1 MTAENLQN
9 LLAHPYRIAESELEA
24 LEELVTQYPYFQ
36 LGHLLIAKY
45 AQDQESML
53 APQKTRRAAVY
64 AYDRRLLRKL
74 MNTFPPKEQQ
84 AGKISPEDLAQELK
98 NTKSFFD
105 LLPPIELDDFSEGYV
120 PQAEKSTVKELLKE
134 PIETLWD
141 NQLSENDAI
150 ELFNAGKIEEA
161 KQLYEALMKQN
172 PTQIQDY
179 QNRWNILSGNLPK
192 EEPEEQLPIANIVAE
207 TLPETTKESE
217 QKIVEALPETQK
229 ESEKQE
235 VTENID
241 AFFEDITV
249 PEGQPDY
256 LHYNEGIA
264 LGLYYDGK
272 EKEAIEMYK
281 KLMEFYP
288 EKKEYYQEQVI
299 MLVGKRAYMASFEPK
314 VQVPV
319 IETAPKEEVISSP
332 TESVGVPT
340 LDIESSMEE
349 AITLEALESEFT
361 KPHADIPLEIVE
373 TQEES
378 TDGNIHEFFEDIETH
393 EKIIPTVE
401 QPKNEYFTEEELP
414 FFDSIEHLEL
424 SENVPVDLPPLEIP
438 IDLPNTEIVFANEEA
453 IFLTE
458 SQAIAYFN
466 QGKLELAI
474 STYDQLIRQNPIKTS
489 YYESQIRVLRE
500 TMREALRPPKK
511 VVAEIRPIE
520 NEEVSEDLAI
530 RLFTQDK
537 TAEAIA
543 VYEKLIEKN
552 PNKRMHY
559 LRQIEV
565 LKS

>member
-24 LEELVTQYPYFQ
+24 LEELVTQYPFFQ

-74 MNTFPPKEQQ
+74 MNTLPPKEQQ
-84 AGKISPEDLAQELK
+84 ALNKITQEDLAQELK

-105 LLPPIELDDFSEGYV
+105 LLPPIELEDFSEGYV
-120 PQAEKSTVKELLKE
+120 PQAEKPTMKELLKE

-161 KQLYEALMKQN
+161 KKIYDALIKQN
-172 PTQIQDY
+172 PAQTQDF
-179 QNRWNILSGNLPK
+179 QNRWNLLSDNLPEPA
-192 EEPEEQLPIANIVAE
+192 EEVTQKVED
-207 TLPETTKESE
+207 TLPEPTEE
-217 QKIVEALPETQK
+217 IPEK
-229 ESEKQE
+229 NN
-235 VTENID
+235 TENID

-249 PEGQPDY
+249 PDGQPDY

-314 VQVPV
+314 IQVPV
-319 IETAPKEEVISSP
+319 VETPPKEEIINLS
-332 TESVGVPT
+332 TENVGVPT
-340 LDIESSMEE
+340 LNIESSMKE
-349 AITLEALESEFT
+349 AIALERESMV
-361 KPHADIPLEIVE
+361 PDIPLEIVE
-373 TQEES
+373 TKEEQEEGS
-378 TDGNIHEFFEDIETH
+378 VHDFFENIETI
-393 EKIIPTVE
+393 EIITPSVE
-401 QPKNEYFTEEELP
+401 QPKNERLTEEELP
-414 FFDSIEHLEL
+414 FFESIEHLDLPEITD
-424 SENVPVDLPPLEIP
+424 VDLPPLEILQA
-438 IDLPNTEIVFANEEA
+438 DLPPIETAPADEEA

-474 STYDQLIRQNPIKTS
+474 SIYEQLIRQNPIKIS

-500 TMREALRPPKK
+500 TMRETLRPPKK
-511 VVAEIRPIE
+511 VVTETRPIE

-543 VYEKLIEKN
+543 IYEKLIEKN

>member
-24 LEELVTQYPYFQ
+24 LEELVTQYPFFQ

-84 AGKISPEDLAQELK
+84 EGKITQEDLAQELK

-172 PTQIQDY
+172 PAQIQDY
-179 QNRWNILSGNLPK
+179 QNRWKLLSGNLPK
-192 EEPEEQLPIANIVAE
+192 EEEEQPIIENAVAE
-207 TLPETTKESE
+207 TLPKTEKEPE
-217 QKIVEALPETQK
+217 QKIVETLPETEQ
-229 ESEKQE
+229 EPEKQE

-241 AFFEDITV
+241 AFFEDITL

-314 VQVPV
+314 MQVPIV
-319 IETAPKEEVISSP
+319 ETAPKEEVISSP
-332 TESVGVPT
+332 TENVGVPT

-349 AITLEALESEFT
+349 AIALETLEQNT
-361 KPHADIPLEIVE
+361 NNIPLEIVE
-373 TQEES
+373 AQEEPIDS
-378 TDGNIHEFFEDIETH
+378 NIHEFFEDIDTH
-393 EKIIPTVE
+393 EEIIPTIE
-401 QPKNEYFTEEELP
+401 QPKNERFTEEELP
-414 FFDSIEHLEL
+414 FFDSIEHLNL
-424 SENVPVDLPPLEIP
+424 SESVPVELPPLEMP
-438 IDLPNTEIVFANEEA
+438 LDLPATETIPADEEA

-474 STYDQLIRQNPIKTS
+474 SIYDQLIRQNPIKTS